1 MDVATVVLTA
11 SSIIIILQVVSIILI
26 VKSKKV
32 PVEKTEAVPAQPA
45 QTPYDQRDFR
55 KRRDDNRF
63 NRRPGFEQKQKPVAP
78 APPQAV
84 DYVEKS
90 LRDINLKLKNAE
102 RDQEDARK
110 KIREEVQGP
119 SQGGGQ
125 PSPRRFDNNQNR
137 PNRGRGDDFRRRDG
151 RDRDR
156 NRGPYNNQS
165 RDRDQNRDQNRDR
178 PLEQERPL
186 PEQARPAVTNEA
198 FNPPPQVSSA
208 PEQVMRPPQA
218 PVVLQPVI
226 EKEPLTAVP
235 ENTEIFHGR
244 KVLVRRR
251 ILTPEEQA
259 AKDRAEKG
267 PETAAVGGI
276 VPAAPVEAAPQ
287 IPASESK
294 PAEAAVSQP
303 PENVSDA
310 EPIRFGR

>member
-26 VKSKKV
+26 VKNKKV
-32 PVEKTEAVPAQPA
+32 PVEKPEAVPAQPA
-45 QTPYDQRDFR
+45 QSPYDQRDFR

-102 RDQEDARK
+102 RDQENARK
-110 KIREEVQGP
+110 KIREEVQSP
-119 SQGGGQ
+119 QQNDGQ

-137 PNRGRGDDFRRRDG
+137 PSRGRGDDFRRRD
-151 RDRDR
+151 
-156 NRGPYNNQS
+156 RGSRPFNNQF
-165 RDRDQNRDQNRDR
+165 RDRDQNRDQNR

-186 PEQARPAVTNEA
+186 PEQARPPLANEA
-198 FNPPPQVSSA
+198 VNPPVTVLEPII
-208 PEQVMRPPQA
+208 RPPQS
-218 PVVLQPVI
+218 PVVSQPVI
-226 EKEPLTAVP
+226 EKEPISPILP
-235 ENTEIFHGR
+235 NTEIFHGR

-267 PETAAVGGI
+267 PETAA
-276 VPAAPVEAAPQ
+276 PETSTAAPVEAAAPQ
-287 IPASESK
+287 ITVSENR
-294 PAEAAVSQP
+294 PVEGAISQP
-303 PENVSDA
+303 PQNETDA